1 MSQEN
6 VTQQASFL
14 ENKFRREGLEK
25 VHAQILSDHW
35 SCGND
40 KLGKDFI
47 EHTVKPLYG
56 EEIASSI
63 LQSYDLAC
71 AIQRENSFP
80 DKIWVECFAVLGE
93 PVIQENQ
100 GQWKRIPPYTGKE
113 FLQANVIEAHPYK
126 EALLE
131 FLQLGINIDAA
142 NVLAW
147 GNKNL
152 DLIGDDINDPV
163 VLAASE
169 VFEKYERAN
178 YWASFEEKF
187 ENLGKLRLVTRPYS
201 PVRDKRMSRAVGCI
215 VLLIALGMTAGA
227 VAGLMWPICKTLPS
241 HTQPYK

>member
-1 MSQEN
+1 MSQGN

-14 ENKFRREGLEK
+14 ENKFSREGLEK

-80 DKIWVECFAVLGE
+80 DKIWVECCTVLGK

-100 GQWKRIPPYTGKE
+100 GQWKRVPPYTGNE
-113 FLQANVIEAHPYK
+113 FFQVNLIEAHPYK

-131 FLQLGINIDAA
+131 FLQLGINVDVA

-152 DLIGDDINDPV
+152 DLIGNDMNDPV

-169 VFEKYERAN
+169 IFDKYNRAN

-187 ENLGKLRLVTRPYS
+187 ENLKKHGYIPPYK
-201 PVRDKRMSRAVGCI
+201 PVRDKRMSRVVGCM

-227 VAGLMWPICKTLPS
+227 IVSLMLPICKTLPS